1 MVWNSA
7 QTPLYQAVRA
17 HNERNYGDSEFS
29 EKQTEQHSEK
39 QCSKPQCFEEKR
51 FEKQCSECSKPRESA
66 REQIHNSPKPR
77 GIDRDMLLILMV
89 IFILQSE
96 KADEGLILALL
107 LTMIL

>member
-17 HNERNYGDSEFS
+17 YNERDYENSECPQ
-29 EKQTEQHSEK
+29 KKHSEPHTK
-39 QCSKPQCFEEKR
+39 QKCSKPQN
-51 FEKQCSECSKPRESA
+51 PV
-66 REQIHNSPKPR
+66 REQTTNSPKPH
-77 GIDRDMLLILMV
+77 GIDRDMLLILMI

-107 LTMIL
+107 LTMIM

>member
-17 HNERNYGDSEFS
+17 HNERNFEDSGRS
-29 EKQTEQHSEK
+29 EKKHCEVHTK
-39 QCSKPQCFEEKR
+39 QER
-51 FEKQCSECSKPRESA
+51 SKPRNPV
-66 REQIHNSPKPR
+66 REQTANPPKPH

-96 KADEGLILALL
+96 KADNGLILALL
-107 LTMIL
+107 LVMIM